1 MKKSSLILGV
11 TGQDGSF
18 LAKYLIKKGYIV
30 HGLIRKSATGNLSN
44 IKSILKNRLFKVH
57 HGDLLDSSSL
67 INVIKKLK
75 PDEIYN
81 FADQDHVKWSN
92 ELPNYSFMV
101 TGASVVNLLEIIK
114 NYSNKSKFFQAISSN
129 IFGSSNKKK
138 QTENEVYKPL
148 SIYALGKVTAIHACK
163 MYRDVHGINARGAIF
178 YNHES
183 EIRPHEYV
191 SRKITK
197 AAARISLGKQKKLTL
212 GDMSVK
218 IDWGYAKDYV
228 KAAHKIMQLKQNDF
242 FIIGTGKQ
250 HSIIDFVKKS
260 FDYVN
265 LDYKKYIK
273 IDKRLYR
280 KGKTSS
286 LLADTRKAQK
296 VFNFRTETSFEKLIS
311 IMMDNDLEK
320 EKIKSE

>member
-18 LAKYLIKKGYIV
+18 LAKYLLEKGYVV
-30 HGLIRKSATGNLSN
+30 HGLVRKSATGNLRN
-44 IKSILKNRLFKVH
+44 IKSILKNKFFKIH
-57 HGDLLDSSSL
+57 HGDLLDSASL
-67 INVIKKLK
+67 INVIRKTK
-75 PDEIYN
+75 PNEIYN
-81 FADQDHVKWSN
+81 FADQDHVRWSN

-114 NYSNKSKFFQAISSN
+114 DYSNKSKFFQAISSN
-129 IFGSSNKKK
+129 IFGNSNKKK
-138 QTENEVYKPL
+138 QSEDDPYNPL

-183 EIRPHEYV
+183 EIRPSEYV
-191 SRKITK
+191 TRKITK
-197 AAARISLGKQKKLTL
+197 AAARIFLGKQKNLTL
-212 GDMSVK
+212 GDISIK

-242 FIIGTGKQ
+242 FIIGSGKQ
-250 HSIIDFVKKS
+250 YSIIDFVKKS
-260 FDYVN
+260 FGYVN
-265 LDYKKYIK
+265 LDYRKYIK
-273 IDKRLYR
+273 INKKFFR

-286 LLADTRKAQK
+286 LLGNTDKAKKAFNYK
-296 VFNFRTETSFEKLIS
+296 VETSLDKLIA
-311 IMMDNDLEK
+311 IMMKNDLEK
-320 EKIKSE
+320 EKNKK